1 MTTIQ
6 PVLNQILQEL
16 NQTAASISDE
26 RAASL
31 IAGILAAKRIFVAGA
46 GRSGLAARAF
56 AMRLMHL
63 GFAVHV
69 VGDSTSPSLTAEDLL
84 LIASGSGATGSL
96 VVMAQK
102 AKTVEAQLGLI
113 TINRN
118 SPIGELADVVL
129 EIPAPSPKL
138 QKEVEATSIQP
149 MGALFEQTLFLA
161 CDALILLLME
171 KTAENPER
179 MFQRHANLE

>member
-6 PVLNQILQEL
+6 PVLKQIIQEL
-16 NQTAASISDE
+16 EKTAATLSNE
-26 RAASL
+26 QAASL
-31 IAGILAAKRIFVAGA
+31 VAAILTAKRIFVAGA
-46 GRSGLAARAF
+46 GRSGFAAKAL

-69 VGDSTSPSLTAEDLL
+69 VGETTSPSLTAEDLL

-102 AKTVEAQLGLI
+102 AKTVGAQLGLI
-113 TINRN
+113 TIDRN
-118 SPIGELADVVL
+118 SPIGGLADVVL
-129 EIPAPSPKL
+129 EIAAPSPKA
-138 QKEVEATSIQP
+138 QKKVEATSIQP
-149 MGALFEQTLFLA
+149 MGALFEQTLFLTG
-161 CDALILLLME
+161 DALILLLME
-171 KTAENPER
+171 KTAENSDR